1 MGSAFTFTHV
11 TGYRLYWQP
20 MTTVRDCVSAFVRDT
35 QMRISDEGAQGLST
49 FVTVRPLD
57 HFKETSGHFPAMFVA
72 IKEGF
77 LDEMLNQNSDSKS
90 EQNAESR
97 DHFSRAHHNL

>member
-1 MGSAFTFTHV
+1 
-11 TGYRLYWQP
+11 

-49 FVTVRPLD
+49 FGTVRPLD
-57 HFKETSGHFPAMFVA
+57 HFKETSGHLPAMFVA

-77 LDEMLNQNSDSKS
+77 LDEMLNQNSDALN
-90 EQNAESR
+90 QNKMQSR
-97 DHFSRAHHNL
+97 TIISRGLITTCDTFAV

>member
-1 MGSAFTFTHV
+1 
-11 TGYRLYWQP
+11 

-57 HFKETSGHFPAMFVA
+57 HFKETSGHLPAMFVA

-77 LDEMLNQNSDSKS
+77 LDENSDALNQNKM
-90 EQNAESR
+90 Q
-97 DHFSRAHHNL
+97 SRAIISRGLITTCDTFAV

>member
-1 MGSAFTFTHV
+1 
-11 TGYRLYWQP
+11 

-35 QMRISDEGAQGLST
+35 QISDEGAQGLST

-57 HFKETSGHFPAMFVA
+57 QFKETSGHLPDMFVA

-77 LDEMLNQNSDSKS
+77 LDEMLNQNSDTLN
-90 EQNAESR
+90 QNKMQ
-97 DHFSRAHHNL
+97 SRAIISRGLITTCDTFAV